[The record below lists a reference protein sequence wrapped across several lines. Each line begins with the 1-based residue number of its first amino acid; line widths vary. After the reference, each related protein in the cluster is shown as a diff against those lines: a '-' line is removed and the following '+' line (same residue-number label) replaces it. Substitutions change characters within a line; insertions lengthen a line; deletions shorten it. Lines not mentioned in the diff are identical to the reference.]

1 LHACVTPH
9 RPMPKARLSDA
20 TATLAEPLPSN
31 AESSRGVPLDRVVGR
46 EPYSRSDL
54 VLAPLKMPGQLPF
67 APAATV
73 AKNAMR
79 LNDCDGFRE
88 GFTRRRKLL

>member
-1 LHACVTPH
+1 LDACVTPH

-20 TATLAEPLPSN
+20 TATPAEPLPSN
-31 AESSRGVPLDRVVGR
+31 AESSGRPDRVVGR

-54 VLAPLKMPGQLPF
+54 VFAPLNMPGQLPF

-79 LNDCDGFRE
+79 QNDCDGFRE

>member
-1 LHACVTPH
+1 MCDPAPSHAEGQALRRDCDTRRTIAIKRGEFGAS
-9 RPMPKARLSDA
+9 RPGPRAGA
-20 TATLAEPLPSN
+20 
-31 AESSRGVPLDRVVGR
+31 
-46 EPYSRSDL
+46 YSRSDL
-54 VLAPLKMPGQLPF
+54 VFAPLNMPGQLPF

-79 LNDCDGFRE
+79 QNDCDGFRE

>member
-1 LHACVTPH
+1 
-9 RPMPKARLSDA
+9 MPKARLSDA
-20 TATLAEPLPSN
+20 TATPAEPLPSN
-31 AESSRGVPLDRVVGR
+31 AESSGRPDRVVGR
-46 EPYSRSDL
+46 EPYSRSD
-54 VLAPLKMPGQLPF
+54 PLNMPGQLPF

-79 LNDCDGFRE
+79 QNDCDGFRE